1 MVASSWSSLPC
12 PVLDVHAYLFP
23 SALLRAISNLST
35 IIREPCQQHQCCFL
49 QFLRF
54 LLMQDNTI
62 TLGCNESMKDLIW
75 CINIVA

>member
-1 MVASSWSSLPC
+1 MFMPTCSHPHCSGQFQSK
-12 PVLDVHAYLFP
+12 FF
-23 SALLRAISNLST
+23 LST